1 MNMSEGKV
9 SKRRKYYTLKMVAP
23 TEQAVEM
30 AKDQVKV
37 IKAVKRRTG
46 QKKRKAVRKK
56 ATVKRKLNRKNS
68 KRKPTQKKKKASFA
82 LKKGRKPDFF
92 HNGCALF

>member
-46 QKKRKAVRKK
+46 QKSERLLEKR
-56 ATVKRKLNRKNS
+56 
-68 KRKPTQKKKKASFA
+68 PQ
-82 LKKGRKPDFF
+82 LKG
-92 HNGCALF
+92 N

>member
-1 MNMSEGKV
+1 MSETGWKQHFMNMSEGKV

-37 IKAVKRRTG
+37 IKAVKGERPLG
-46 QKKRKAVRKK
+46 KR
-56 ATVKRKLNRKNS
+56 S
-68 KRKPTQKKKKASFA
+68 Q
-82 LKKGRKPDFF
+82 LKG
-92 HNGCALF
+92 N

>member
-56 ATVKRKLNRKNS
+56 ATVKRKLNS

-92 HNGCALF
+92 S

>member
-37 IKAVKRRTG
+37 IKAVKRWTG
-46 QKKRKAVRKK
+46 QKKA
-56 ATVKRKLNRKNS
+56 
-68 KRKPTQKKKKASFA
+68 
-82 LKKGRKPDFF
+82 KG
-92 HNGCALF
+92 C

>member
-1 MNMSEGKV
+1 MSETGWKQHFMNMSEGKV

-37 IKAVKRRTG
+37 IKAVKRR
-46 QKKRKAVRKK
+46 KAVGKK
-56 ATVKRKLNRKNS
+56 VTVKRKLNRQNS
-68 KRKPTQKKKKASFA
+68 KRKPRQKKKKASFA

-92 HNGCALF
+92 S

>member
-1 MNMSEGKV
+1 
-9 SKRRKYYTLKMVAP
+9 MVAP

-37 IKAVKRRTG
+37 IKAVKRR
-46 QKKRKAVRKK
+46 KAVGKK
-56 ATVKRKLNRKNS
+56 VTVKRKLNRQNS
-68 KRKPTQKKKKASFA
+68 KRKPRQKKKKASFA

-92 HNGCALF
+92 S